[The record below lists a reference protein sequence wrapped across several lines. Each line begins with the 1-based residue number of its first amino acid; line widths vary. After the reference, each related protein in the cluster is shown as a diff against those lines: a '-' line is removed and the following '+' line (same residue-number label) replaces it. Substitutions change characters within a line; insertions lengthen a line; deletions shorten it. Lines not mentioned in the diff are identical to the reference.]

1 MIITK
6 HASLRIEE
14 RLKIKG
20 NKQQKAIA
28 QKAQQKGASR
38 YNADIP
44 KPLIGYIDR
53 KSEGY
58 LNKAKNVRIYQE
70 CIWLFANNGTLI
82 TVLTLDN
89 EPGLKRMC
97 KEIKKYSKWS

>member
-1 MIITK
+1 MVISR
-6 HASLRIEE
+6 HAKERIEE

-28 QKAQQKGASR
+28 QKAQAKGASK
-38 YNADIP
+38 YNAEIP
-44 KPLIGYIDR
+44 KPLIGYINR
-53 KSEGY
+53 KSAAY
-58 LNKAKNVRIYQE
+58 LNKAKNVRIYNE
-70 CIWLFANNGTLI
+70 CIWLFSKNGTLI

-97 KEIKKYSKWS
+97 KEIKKHSKY